1 MLGNLERFCLWY
13 VLETFDIL
21 FKPIPFLD
29 MEHLME
35 QTAFTGYISLDN
47 QELTDQMNLVQLF
60 ELVQFSQ

>member
-1 MLGNLERFCLWY
+1 
-13 VLETFDIL
+13 
-21 FKPIPFLD
+21 

-60 ELVQFSQ
+60 ELVQFSQWMIVSITDGTLITLGSTKILQK